1 MDSVDILK
9 LIVVLVLVGVTA
21 FFVAVEFSVV
31 KVRLSRIEQLIEH
44 GNKKAIIAKEV
55 VSNIDYY
62 LSACQ
67 LGITITSLGLGAL
80 GKPAIEGLLLP
91 LFELLNVPESVTSGI
106 SYVVAFSI
114 VTFLNVV
121 VGEMAPKTLAIQYSE
136 KVMLMMTP
144 AIYWFGKVMKP
155 FILALNL
162 TSRTFIKWIGIKS
175 DQHDESYSE
184 EEIRIIMLQSM
195 QGGEI
200 DEQELEYVEN
210 VFEFDERVARDIMVP
225 RTKMVTLNIDAPKD
239 QILDLMDEYN
249 YTRYP
254 VVEGSNKDKI
264 FGVINVKNI
273 LPKLISGEYS
283 SLEKHVKELPYV
295 FETTPVKDVLQTMKK
310 QQLYMAI
317 VFDEYGGTAG
327 IVTLE
332 DILEEL
338 VGEIRDEFDF
348 DEVDQ
353 LTTLDNSVKI

>member
-1 MDSVDILK
+1 MDSEVILK
-9 LIVVLVLVGVTA
+9 LIVVLVLIGITA

-31 KVRLSRIEQLIEH
+31 KVRLSRLEQLIEQ
-44 GNKKAIIAKEV
+44 GNKKAVIAKQV
-55 VSNIDYY
+55 VSDIDYY

-67 LGITITSLGLGAL
+67 LGITVTSLGLGAL
-80 GKPAIEGLLLP
+80 GKPAVEGVLLP
-91 LFELLNVPESVTSGI
+91 LFNLFDVPQSVASGI

-136 KVMLMMTP
+136 KVMLMLTP

-155 FILALNL
+155 FILALNV
-162 TSRTFIKWIGIKS
+162 TSRAFINLLGIKN
-175 DQHDESYSE
+175 DKHDDSYSE
-184 EEIRIIMLQSM
+184 DEIRIIMLQSV

-200 DEQELEYVEN
+200 DKQELEYVEN

-225 RTKMVTLNIDAPKD
+225 RTQMVTLNIDATKD
-239 QILDLMDEYN
+239 QLLDVMEEHN

-254 VVEGSNKDKI
+254 VIEGSNKDKV
-264 FGVINVKNI
+264 FGVINVKYI
-273 LPKLISGEYS
+273 LPKLISGEYG
-283 SLEKHVKELPYV
+283 SLKQYVKELPYI
-295 FETTPVKDVLQTMKK
+295 FETTPINELLAIMKK
-310 QQLYMAI
+310 QRLYMAI

-348 DEVDQ
+348 DEIDQ
-353 LTTLDNSVKI
+353 MTTLDKSVKI